1 MSTDTGIMNM
11 EDRYTLTDLPEIFT
25 AYYVVDWHSLIF
37 AKGLKDFDGEGYELT
52 TCGVIFAENAG
63 DYSRI
68 AAGMA
73 FKTQEAAERNKYA
86 VYKALTGKEW
96 KREDARHE

>member
-11 EDRYTLTDLPEIFT
+11 EDRYTLTDLPEMGEWYYLIFWPSDFSTLDCMDFRFT
-25 AYYVVDWHSLIF
+25 AS
-37 AKGLKDFDGEGYELT
+37 G
-52 TCGVIFAENAG
+52 G
-63 DYSRI
+63 DYALI

-96 KREDARHE
+96 EEREDARHE

>member
-1 MSTDTGIMNM
+1 M
-11 EDRYTLTDLPEIFT
+11 EDRYTLTDLPE
-25 AYYVVDWHSLIF
+25 V
-37 AKGLKDFDGEGYELT
+37 EELYWYIRWT
-52 TCGVIFAENAG
+52 ELALYIDYANFYCDSV